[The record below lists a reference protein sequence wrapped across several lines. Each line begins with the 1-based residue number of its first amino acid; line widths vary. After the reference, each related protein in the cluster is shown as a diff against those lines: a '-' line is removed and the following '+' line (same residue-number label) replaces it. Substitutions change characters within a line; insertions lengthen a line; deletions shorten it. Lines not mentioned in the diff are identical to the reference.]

1 MHVGIFKE
9 QVSWDRTII
18 ISNVQVEHTVQLQ
31 LCPRKTG
38 KFPVVR
44 SQRDKFF
51 CSFTK
56 VFHPQN

>member
-38 KFPVVR
+38 
-44 SQRDKFF
+44 S
-51 CSFTK
+51 
-56 VFHPQN
+56 